1 MPKNKIILN
10 KAEFEPG
17 LPNLVNNTRNL
28 FIKIYGYEPRFYAKG
43 SPRIEFLGNFTDH
56 GKKLNAIGG
65 CPNIGLVAAATQ
77 RNDRKVFLWTS
88 IHPQDPPLEINL
100 DLLPDVQDNLT
111 WSNHQI
117 SILKQLYIDH
127 PKEYLSLKG
136 ADICLDTNVSPG
148 VSMATSTAAEAS
160 FFLVFLRVNNLS
172 LPKREI
178 IKTERAAEL
187 KIFHGC
193 GWLDHVTSHTPVKK
207 GYGIRLFFYDPGD
220 GVLCETTPV
229 NVDLDKFGYQ
239 WVVIYAKAFVRNII
253 STGYTVKAEKIQL
266 GLKML
271 SEIST
276 KEMHQLNI
284 ADRNKFIKYLKTRDE
299 EMAGVVNH
307 VLSENQRVL
316 KAEKLFNQLNQTKPD
331 SSSSKTI
338 IKKIGN
344 LLNACA
350 QSSIGYMGVPTGI
363 HRLPSFDP
371 FLKQIR
377 LSGAIGARNMGGGFT
392 PTMLALTE
400 KNDTQHFINTLK
412 GKLLKLCPEI
422 DFNITPISVGL
433 ASRVLN
439 IHPASGL

>member
-1 MPKNKIILN
+1 MLVLSH
-10 KAEFEPG
+10 EDQEPG
-17 LPNLVNNTRNL
+17 LSELVNNAHDL
-28 FIKIYGYEPRFYAKG
+28 FLKIFGYEPKCYAKG

-65 CPNIGLVAAATQ
+65 CPNIGLVAAAAE

-100 DLLPDVQDNLT
+100 DLLPEVQDNLT

-117 SILKQLYIDH
+117 SILKQLYADY
-127 PKEYLSLKG
+127 PREYLSLKG

-160 FFLVFLRVNNLS
+160 FFRVFLGINNLS
-172 LPKREI
+172 LSVREI
-178 IKTERAAEL
+178 IKVERAAEL

-207 GYGIRLFFYDPGD
+207 GYGIKLYFNDPGD
-220 GVLCETTPV
+220 GVLCETSPV
-229 NVDLDKFGYQ
+229 NLDLDRFGYQ

-253 STGYTVKAEKIQL
+253 STGYTIKAEKIQL
-266 GLKML
+266 GFKLL
-271 SEIST
+271 SEISP
-276 KEMHQLNI
+276 KEMHQLNTK
-284 ADRNKFIKYLKTRDE
+284 DTDKFIKYLKARDE

-316 KAEKLFNQLNQTKPD
+316 KAEKLFNQLQRTD
-331 SSSSKTI
+331 SDSLLSKQI
-338 IKKIGN
+338 IPKIGH

-350 QSSIGYMGVPTGI
+350 RSSIDSMGVPTGI

-371 FLKQIR
+371 FLNQIR
-377 LSGAIGARNMGGGFT
+377 LAGALGARNMGGGFT
-392 PTMLALTE
+392 PTMLALIQKTDS
-400 KNDTQHFINTLK
+400 KIFVADLSKRLI
-412 GKLLKLCPEI
+412 KLCPEI
-422 DFNITPISVGL
+422 NFNITPISIGL
-433 ASRVLN
+433 ASRILKV
-439 IHPASGL
+439 